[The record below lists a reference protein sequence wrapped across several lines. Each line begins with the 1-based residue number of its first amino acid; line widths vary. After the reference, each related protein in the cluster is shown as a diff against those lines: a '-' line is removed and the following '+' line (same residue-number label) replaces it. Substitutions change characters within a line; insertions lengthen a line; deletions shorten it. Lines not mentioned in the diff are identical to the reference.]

1 MAKNYLK
8 DKRFILIISTV
19 ILSIIILT
27 GASYFQQELVEPFL
41 ILLVIFSSSYFS
53 YKGAVLSLT
62 TAIILLFIQDLI
74 ILEANS
80 SHLLIETA
88 VFITAGIFIVEHSRS
103 LKKQNEKNSNIA
115 EKLKRR
121 NRAYS
126 LLTDVNQI
134 INRTQNRD
142 EFFDEIVKLAVEKGN
157 YLHAWLGSWDAEKN
171 KLDLISYYSRNNKF
185 FENSN
190 LEAFNKN
197 GNCPAVLAVE
207 NEKFIVSNDIV
218 LDQRT
223 GELSDYS
230 SLNNCRSAAAFP
242 IIIEGEVWGVLT
254 LYLEEKF
261 FFDSEEVDLL
271 KELTQD
277 IAMGLKSIRDIER
290 REEYEEKLKRSEE
303 KYRSIFDNSPVGIY
317 RTSSEG
323 KVLIANPALAKIMG
337 CDSVKKLKKY
347 YADLADDLY
356 VDADKRDEFLSI
368 LKKKGEIKNFRFRA
382 RRRDGEI
389 IWLELNGQINEYT
402 EQGFI
407 IDGFIA
413 DITERYEMEKR
424 LAQSEEKFRSAF
436 MNHNSPMLIIDPD
449 TMEIIEANGSAVSFY
464 GYNYDEITA
473 MKISDINIYAEDKL
487 KSEVENAR
495 SKSTVKF
502 YFKHRLKGGE
512 VRDVEVHSGPVII
525 DNQQYLFSIIHDITE
540 RKLIEEKIKHM
551 TFHDSLTNLY
561 NRTYLEEEM
570 QRINTQRQLPISIIM
585 ADLNNLKLVNDTYG
599 HQKGDELLIKAAE
612 LLRDSCRHEDVVAR
626 QGGDEFVILLPQTP
640 QNQAEEIVERIV
652 SNAKEYKVND
662 EIPLSIAA
670 GSAGKSS
677 VDEDIYEVLDRAE
690 NRMYVNKLSS
700 KNSSRSSFLT
710 SFLDALKDKSNENEE
725 HFINVERYSSL
736 LAKKIGLSKKKIGEI
751 ASLALFHDI
760 GKVIIPEKILNKK
773 GELTDEEWVLIKQH
787 SDSGYRIISSVGEF
801 ENLAEPILYHHE
813 WWDGSGY
820 PEGIAGEDIPLFARI
835 ISLVDAFDVMTSGR
849 PYKEKM
855 SCQEALEELQ
865 NYAGTQFDPQ
875 LVKEFVEIINCSDFN
890 INKTD
895 KKKN

>member
-1 MAKNYLK
+1 MVINYLK
-8 DKRFILIISTV
+8 DKRFILIISTAL
-19 ILSIIILT
+19 LSIIILM

-41 ILLVIFSSSYFS
+41 ILLVIFSSSYFN
-53 YKGAVLSLT
+53 YTGAVLSLT
-62 TAIILLFIQDLI
+62 AAIMLLFIQDSI
-74 ILEANS
+74 ILEANTAD
-80 SHLLIETA
+80 LLIETA

-103 LKKQNEKNSNIA
+103 LKEQNEKNSKMA

-134 INRTQNRD
+134 INRTQDRSK
-142 EFFDEIVKLAVEKGN
+142 FFDDIVKLAVEKGD
-157 YLHAWLGSWDAEKN
+157 YLHAWIGSWDEEKAE
-171 KLDLISYYSRNNKF
+171 LDLLSYYSRENEY
-185 FENSN
+185 FENSS
-190 LEAFNKN
+190 LEVFTKK
-197 GNCPAVLAVE
+197 GTCPALLAVE
-207 NEKFIVSNDIV
+207 NKKYIVSNDII
-218 LDQRT
+218 LDHRT
-223 GELSDYS
+223 GDLSDFS
-230 SLNNCRSAAAFP
+230 SENNCRSAAAFP
-242 IIIEGEVWGVLT
+242 IIIEEEIWGVLT

-277 IAMGLKSIRDIER
+277 IAMGLKSIRDIEK

-303 KYRSIFDNSPVGIY
+303 KYRSIFNNSPVGIY
-317 RTSSEG
+317 RTSSKG
-323 KVLIANPALAKIMG
+323 KILIANPALANIMG
-337 CDSVKKLKKY
+337 CSSVEELKNY
-347 YADLADDLY
+347 YTDLADDLY
-356 VDADKRDEFLSI
+356 LDSEKRDEFLSI
-368 LKKKGEIKNFRFRA
+368 LKKEGEIKDFRFRA
-382 RRRDGEI
+382 RRKDGEI

-402 EQGFI
+402 EDGFI

-413 DITERYEMEKR
+413 EITERYEMEKR

-436 MNHNSPMLIIDPD
+436 MNHNSPMLILDSD
-449 TMEIIEANGSAVSFY
+449 TMDIVEANESALNFY
-464 GYNYDEITA
+464 GYSYDEITS
-473 MKISDINIYAEDKL
+473 MKISDINIYADNKV
-487 KSEVENAR
+487 KSEIENAR
-495 SKSTVKF
+495 SQKTVKF
-502 YFKHRLKGGE
+502 YFKHRLKSGE
-512 VRDVEVHSGPVII
+512 VREVEVHSGPVII
-525 DNQQYLFSIIHDITE
+525 DNHQYLFSIIHDITE
-540 RKLIEEKIKHM
+540 RKVIEEKIKYM
-551 TFHDSLTNLY
+551 TFHDSLTDLY
-561 NRTYLEEEM
+561 NRNYLEEEM

-599 HQKGDELLIKAAE
+599 HQKGDELLIQAAE
-612 LLRDSCRHEDVVAR
+612 LLKDSCRHEDVVAR

-640 QNQAEEIVERIV
+640 QDKAEEIVERIIN
-652 SNAKEYKVND
+652 NAEDYKVDD

-710 SFLDALKDKSNENEE
+710 SFLDALKEKSSENEE
-725 HFINVERYSSL
+725 HFINVERYSCL
-736 LAKKIGLSKKKIGEI
+736 LAEKIGLSKKKAGEL

-773 GELTDEEWVLIKQH
+773 GKLTYEEWVLVKQH

-820 PEGIAGEDIPLFARI
+820 PEGIAGEDIPLLARI
-835 ISLVDAFDVMTSGR
+835 ISVVDAFDVMTSGR

-865 NYAGTQFDPQ
+865 NCSGTQFDPK
-875 LVKEFVEIINCSDFN
+875 LVEKFIEVVKCPDIVLEN
-890 INKTD
+890 IDN
-895 KKKN
+895 